1 MCEETVPFY
10 VLLAATM
17 YAAGFDVMVGSAVVL
32 LGAGCGVI
40 GSTVN
45 PFAVGAAVS
54 SLIDAGIEVNQGII
68 IALGAIL
75 WIATTAISIIYVMKY
90 AAKVKKDR
98 GSTILSLQEQADE
111 KAHFGKDGDAR
122 GEITL
127 TGRQKGA
134 LVVFAIA
141 FIIMVISFIPWEDFG
156 INVFTGWSAVVTGLP
171 LGQWYF
177 LEAAC
182 WFFVLAII
190 IAVIGG
196 LSESETVKAFIDG
209 CADMMSVVM
218 IIALARGV
226 SILMAETG
234 MSDWILLNASNAL
247 QGVSAIVFAPV
258 SWLLY
263 VVLSFLIPSSS
274 GMATVSMPIMGPLA
288 ANLGFSVE
296 TMVMIFS
303 SANGLVN
310 LFTPTCGAIMGG
322 LAIAKVQYGTWLKW
336 VWKLLVILAV
346 VCLVV
351 VTTAMMIL

>member
-1 MCEETVPFY
+1 
-10 VLLAATM
+10 
-17 YAAGFDVMVGSAVVL
+17 
-32 LGAGCGVI
+32 
-40 GSTVN
+40 
-45 PFAVGAAVS
+45 
-54 SLIDAGIEVNQGII
+54 
-68 IALGAIL
+68 
-75 WIATTAISIIYVMKY
+75 
-90 AAKVKKDR
+90 
-98 GSTILSLQEQADE
+98 
-111 KAHFGKDGDAR
+111 
-122 GEITL
+122 
-127 TGRQKGA
+127 
-134 LVVFAIA
+134 
-141 FIIMVISFIPWEDFG
+141 
-156 INVFTGWSAVVTGLP
+156 
-171 LGQWYF
+171 
-177 LEAAC
+177 
-182 WFFVLAII
+182 
-190 IAVIGG
+190 
-196 LSESETVKAFIDG
+196 
-209 CADMMSVVM
+209 MMSVVM

>member
-1 MCEETVPFY
+1 
-10 VLLAATM
+10 
-17 YAAGFDVMVGSAVVL
+17 
-32 LGAGCGVI
+32 
-40 GSTVN
+40 
-45 PFAVGAAVS
+45 
-54 SLIDAGIEVNQGII
+54 
-68 IALGAIL
+68 
-75 WIATTAISIIYVMKY
+75 
-90 AAKVKKDR
+90 
-98 GSTILSLQEQADE
+98 
-111 KAHFGKDGDAR
+111 
-122 GEITL
+122 
-127 TGRQKGA
+127 
-134 LVVFAIA
+134 
-141 FIIMVISFIPWEDFG
+141 
-156 INVFTGWSAVVTGLP
+156 
-171 LGQWYF
+171 
-177 LEAAC
+177 
-182 WFFVLAII
+182 
-190 IAVIGG
+190 
-196 LSESETVKAFIDG
+196 
-209 CADMMSVVM
+209 M

-346 VCLVV
+346 VCLAV

>member
-1 MCEETVPFY
+1 
-10 VLLAATM
+10 
-17 YAAGFDVMVGSAVVL
+17 
-32 LGAGCGVI
+32 
-40 GSTVN
+40 
-45 PFAVGAAVS
+45 
-54 SLIDAGIEVNQGII
+54 
-68 IALGAIL
+68 
-75 WIATTAISIIYVMKY
+75 
-90 AAKVKKDR
+90 
-98 GSTILSLQEQADE
+98 
-111 KAHFGKDGDAR
+111 
-122 GEITL
+122 
-127 TGRQKGA
+127 
-134 LVVFAIA
+134 
-141 FIIMVISFIPWEDFG
+141 
-156 INVFTGWSAVVTGLP
+156 
-171 LGQWYF
+171 
-177 LEAAC
+177 
-182 WFFVLAII
+182 
-190 IAVIGG
+190 
-196 LSESETVKAFIDG
+196 
-209 CADMMSVVM
+209 M